1 MQRAVGWLRRCSTM
15 VDTLGVFS
23 SNEELDDI
31 ATADLPFLLLPKLLA
46 DLLARTPL
54 REPAERATVLEE
66 AAAQYSRYYRLL
78 PCNTHRFHSLQVTK
92 IAHRDIAKAAG
103 APAGP
108 HALREPTLRAAVCEE
123 AAAQYIGWC

>member
-1 MQRAVGWLRRCSTM
+1 M

-46 DLLARTPL
+46 DLLARTSL

-66 AAAQYSRYYRLL
+66 AAAQYSRYLQAPPVL
-78 PCNTHRFHSLQVTK
+78 PCNPCNTYPFHSLQVK
-92 IAHRDIAKAAG
+92 QNAHCDIAKAAG
-103 APAGP
+103 GPAGP
-108 HALREPTLRAAVCEE
+108 HALCEPA
-123 AAAQYIGWC
+123 